1 MKNKIIKSLGIVLM
15 SAFLLGGCGNNAQG
29 LDTTT
34 ATESESTEKTD
45 ETDTEKL
52 KEEQMQDD
60 VESEFA
66 EQVKPDFEAMHYDTF
81 IKNEAGEDAIGYQ
94 APFGWNYQQL
104 DNGAEYRRSENL
116 PDSIRINYIENATEK
131 FDIYKNMPDSLLEIK
146 QDSESTSKQEKKL
159 LGECDSPYGKGYLTM
174 STFTNESSDGN
185 GGTFTSTSYV
195 FYAII
200 PYGKDVIVVCS
211 NKSGGIG
218 ELETEDTARTDIE
231 YTVKML
237 LEPDGEIASVPDGY
251 ECNIQNDAGDS
262 ILGFHLPSGFQEDA
276 SGMGSPLTRS
286 LFSVG
291 ENIILGV
298 YNGYVVGSD
307 YVDLYE
313 NSKTGE
319 TIHSEV
325 KDSPLMPETDSIS
338 DTTEEEQVN
347 TVYGT
352 IKLYHQI
359 EDVSYNLDD
368 GPVNTKV
375 CRELGLFRWNG
386 TLYYIL
392 WSDANDDS
400 MEYQGKLKA
409 YIAELF

>member
-1 MKNKIIKSLGIVLM
+1 M
-15 SAFLLGGCGNNAQG
+15 
-29 LDTTT
+29 
-34 ATESESTEKTD
+34 
-45 ETDTEKL
+45 
-52 KEEQMQDD
+52 
-60 VESEFA
+60 
-66 EQVKPDFEAMHYDTF
+66 
-81 IKNEAGEDAIGYQ
+81 
-94 APFGWNYQQL
+94 
-104 DNGAEYRRSENL
+104 
-116 PDSIRINYIENATEK
+116 
-131 FDIYKNMPDSLLEIK
+131 
-146 QDSESTSKQEKKL
+146 
-159 LGECDSPYGKGYLTM
+159 
-174 STFTNESSDGN
+174 
-185 GGTFTSTSYV
+185 
-195 FYAII
+195 
-200 PYGKDVIVVCS
+200 
-211 NKSGGIG
+211 
-218 ELETEDTARTDIE
+218 
-231 YTVKML
+231 
-237 LEPDGEIASVPDGY
+237 
-251 ECNIQNDAGDS
+251 
-262 ILGFHLPSGFQEDA
+262 
-276 SGMGSPLTRS
+276 
-286 LFSVG
+286 
-291 ENIILGV
+291 ILGV

-325 KDSPLMPETDSIS
+325 KDSPLMPGTDSIS

-347 TVYGT
+347 TAYGT